1 MNKKNHTVKNSLS
14 KVGLM
19 LLYAC
24 FFWVQFS
31 FNYDIA
37 NIATP
42 SEQSSY
48 STNHLKAQNSSV
60 LTKAENNQNKK
71 VNIRLNKRYQPVS
84 YLSSSVITVDTPT
97 VFLLSKISFFN
108 TNSDAYSTDLTVKYL
123 RGPPA
128 VA

>member
-37 NIATP
+37 NIAPP

-48 STNHLKAQNSSV
+48 STNHLKALNSSV

>member
-1 MNKKNHTVKNSLS
+1 MNKSNHTVKNSLS
-14 KVGLM
+14 KVGLL

-37 NIATP
+37 NIVNPNIHT
-42 SEQSSY
+42 SYSSSY
-48 STNHLKAQNSSV
+48 LKAQNSFAVS
-60 LTKAENNQNKK
+60 KAEDKQNKK

-84 YLSSSVITVDTPT
+84 YLLSSVITVMSPT
-97 VFLLSKISFFN
+97 FFILSEIRYYN
-108 TNSDAYSTDLTVKYL
+108 TNSHSFSTHLTVKYL
-123 RGPPA
+123 RGPPP